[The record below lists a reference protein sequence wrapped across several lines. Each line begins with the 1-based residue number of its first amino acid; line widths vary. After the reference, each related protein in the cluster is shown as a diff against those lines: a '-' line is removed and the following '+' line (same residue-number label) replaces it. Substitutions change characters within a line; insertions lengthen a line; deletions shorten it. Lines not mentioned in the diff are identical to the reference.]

1 MLPDSI
7 MLAIK
12 IIERLLTQSKFHEQH
27 VAYRNYPNVALE
39 KGKADDDDEEEGKKK
54 GGLGALRR
62 GRKARSVE
70 CSCHATSTPSR
81 PAE

>member
-39 KGKADDDDEEEGKKK
+39 KGKAEEHSD
-54 GGLGALRR
+54 LGEHRVVFQ
-62 GRKARSVE
+62 KIKTFWHPSKIN
-70 CSCHATSTPSR
+70 ATQNSYR
-81 PAE
+81 IH